1 MYFNRSFLSKP
12 ILLVKKITDKIELE
26 ELTFSELDPRDA
38 ALLQRAQEIST
49 KAYAPYSKFQV
60 GAAVELA
67 NGEIYQ
73 SSNQEN
79 VSFPVGTCAERL
91 LLGYVGAN
99 FPEQAPQTLAIVARR
114 EGDVDWAGVSP
125 CGMCR
130 QAINEAENR
139 YNSPISILILQP
151 KGIVLRFQG
160 IRHLLPLK
168 FDDLHS

>member
-1 MYFNRSFLSKP
+1 M
-12 ILLVKKITDKIELE
+12 KKITDTIELE
-26 ELTFSELDPRDA
+26 ELTFSELDPREA
-38 ALLQRAQEIST
+38 ALVQRAQEIST

-60 GAAVELA
+60 GAAVLLA

-99 FPEQAPQTLAIVARR
+99 FPELAPKTIAIVARR
-114 EGDVDWAGVSP
+114 EGDIDWAGVSP

-130 QAINEAENR
+130 QAINEVENR
-139 YNSPISILILQP
+139 YNSPISILILQS

>member
-1 MYFNRSFLSKP
+1 
-12 ILLVKKITDKIELE
+12 VKKITDKIELE
-26 ELTFSELDPRDA
+26 ELAFSELDPREV
-38 ALLQRAQEIST
+38 ALLKRAQEIST

-99 FPEQAPQTLAIVARR
+99 FPELAPKTIAIVARR

-125 CGMCR
+125 CGMSR

>member
-1 MYFNRSFLSKP
+1 M
-12 ILLVKKITDKIELE
+12 KKITDKIELE
-26 ELTFSELDPRDA
+26 ELAFSELDPREA
-38 ALLQRAQEIST
+38 ALLKRAQEIST

-99 FPEQAPQTLAIVARR
+99 FPELAPKTIAIVARR

-168 FDDLHS
+168 FDNLHS

>member
-1 MYFNRSFLSKP
+1 M
-12 ILLVKKITDKIELE
+12 KKINDTIEIE
-26 ELTFSELDPRDA
+26 ELTFSELDPREA
-38 ALLQRAQEIST
+38 ALVQRAQEIST

-99 FPEQAPQTLAIVARR
+99 FPELAPKTIAIVARR
-114 EGDVDWAGVSP
+114 EGDIDWAGVSP

-130 QAINEAENR
+130 QAINEVENR
-139 YNSPISILILQP
+139 YNSPISILILQS

>member
-1 MYFNRSFLSKP
+1 M
-12 ILLVKKITDKIELE
+12 KKITDTIELE
-26 ELTFSELDPRDA
+26 ELAFSELNHLEA
-38 ALLQRAQEIST
+38 TLVQRAQEIS
-49 KAYAPYSKFQV
+49 KNAYAPYSNFHV
-60 GAAVELA
+60 GAAVALD

-99 FPEQAPQTLAIVARR
+99 YPKQVPQMIAIVAQRAG
-114 EGDVDWAGVSP
+114 EDTWAGVSP

-130 QAINEAENR
+130 QAINEVENR
-139 YNSPISILILQP
+139 YQSPITILLLQAD
-151 KGIVLRFQG
+151 GTVLRFLG
-160 IRHLLPLK
+160 IRQLLPLK

>member
-1 MYFNRSFLSKP
+1 
-12 ILLVKKITDKIELE
+12 VKKITDTIELE
-26 ELTFSELDPRDA
+26 ELALSELNPLEA
-38 ALLQRAQEIST
+38 TLLQRAQEIS
-49 KAYAPYSKFQV
+49 KNAYAPYSSFNV
-60 GAAVELA
+60 GAAVALD

-99 FPEQAPQTLAIVARR
+99 FPEQVPKILAIVAQRAG
-114 EGDVDWAGVSP
+114 EDSWAGVSP

-130 QAINEAENR
+130 QAINEVENR
-139 YNSPISILILQP
+139 YKSPITILLLQAD
-151 KGIVLRFQG
+151 GTVLRFQG
-160 IRHLLPLK
+160 IRQLLPLK

>member
-1 MYFNRSFLSKP
+1 M
-12 ILLVKKITDKIELE
+12 KKITDTIELE
-26 ELTFSELDPRDA
+26 ELALSELDHREA
-38 ALLQRAQEIST
+38 ALVQRAQEISM

-60 GAAVELA
+60 GAAVLLA

-99 FPEQAPQTLAIVARR
+99 FPEQAPQMLAIVARR
-114 EGDVDWAGVSP
+114 EGDIDWAGVSP

-130 QAINEAENR
+130 QAINETENR
-139 YNSPISILILQP
+139 YQSPITILLVQP

>member
-1 MYFNRSFLSKP
+1 VYFNRWFLSKP
-12 ILLVKKITDKIELE
+12 ILLVKKITDTIELE
-26 ELTFSELDPRDA
+26 ELAFSELNHLEA
-38 ALLQRAQEIST
+38 TLVQRAQEIS
-49 KAYAPYSKFQV
+49 KNAYAPYSNFHV
-60 GAAVELA
+60 GAAVALD

-99 FPEQAPQTLAIVARR
+99 YPKQVPQMIAIVAQRAG
-114 EGDVDWAGVSP
+114 EDTWVGVSP

-130 QAINEAENR
+130 QAINEVENR
-139 YNSPISILILQP
+139 YQSPITILLLQAD
-151 KGIVLRFQG
+151 GTVLRFLG
-160 IRHLLPLK
+160 IRQLLPLK

>member
-1 MYFNRSFLSKP
+1 M
-12 ILLVKKITDKIELE
+12 KKITDTIELE
-26 ELTFSELDPRDA
+26 ELAFSELDPREA
-38 ALLQRAQEIST
+38 ALVQRAQEISK
-49 KAYAPYSKFQV
+49 KAYAPYSKFQL
-60 GAAVELA
+60 GAALLIA

-99 FPEQAPQTLAIVARR
+99 FPEQAPQMLAIVARR
-114 EGDVDWAGVSP
+114 EGDIDWAGVSP

-130 QAINEAENR
+130 QAINETENR
-139 YNSPISILILQP
+139 YQSPITILLVQP

>member
-1 MYFNRSFLSKP
+1 M
-12 ILLVKKITDKIELE
+12 KKITETIELE
-26 ELTFSELDPRDA
+26 ELSISELNPLEA
-38 ALLQRAQEIST
+38 SLLQRAQEISK
-49 KAYAPYSKFQV
+49 KAYAPYSNFHV
-60 GAAVELA
+60 GAAVALA

-99 FPEQAPQTLAIVARR
+99 FPEQIPQMLAIVAQRAG
-114 EGDVDWAGVSP
+114 EDSWAGVSP

-130 QAINEAENR
+130 QAINEVENR
-139 YNSPISILILQP
+139 YQSPITILLLQAN
-151 KGIVLRFQG
+151 GTVLRFQG

>member
-1 MYFNRSFLSKP
+1 M
-12 ILLVKKITDKIELE
+12 KKITDTIEIE
-26 ELTFSELDPRDA
+26 ELSYSELSTKEA
-38 ALLQRAQEIST
+38 ALLKRAQEIST

-99 FPEQAPQTLAIVARR
+99 FPEQAPKTIAIVARR

>member
-1 MYFNRSFLSKP
+1 M
-12 ILLVKKITDKIELE
+12 KKITDTIELE
-26 ELTFSELDPRDA
+26 ELAFSELGPREA
-38 ALLQRAQEIST
+38 ALVQRAQEIST

-60 GAAVELA
+60 GAAVLLA

-79 VSFPVGTCAERL
+79 VSFPVCTCAERL

-99 FPEQAPQTLAIVARR
+99 YPEQTPKILAIVAQRAG
-114 EGDVDWAGVSP
+114 EDSWARVSP

-130 QAINEAENR
+130 QAINEVENR
-139 YNSPISILILQP
+139 YQSPITILLLQAD
-151 KGIVLRFQG
+151 GTVLRFQG
-160 IRHLLPLK
+160 IQQLLPLK